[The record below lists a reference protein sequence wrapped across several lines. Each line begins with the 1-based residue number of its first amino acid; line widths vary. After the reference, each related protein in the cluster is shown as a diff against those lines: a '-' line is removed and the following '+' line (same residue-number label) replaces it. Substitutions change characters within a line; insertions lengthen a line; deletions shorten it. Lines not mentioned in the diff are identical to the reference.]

1 MMNPASSESDP
12 DAPRPAGKGL
22 DRLAGRLETRLRDA
36 VRDAMGECLTATLR
50 AELGRALAG
59 LPAGESGDRDA
70 DDPGRDAAVKSVL
83 DDACLKLE
91 QILHAMERAT
101 LAVMDLVERRLTVH
115 DDMLA
120 LLDREDPEARDR
132 LRTMFDELQA
142 DLLDIITSL
151 GFQDLTGQRIKRVM
165 GALGQAGDLVQGQ
178 PAPAGRGQAPA
189 VPPPAA
195 AGGGVT
201 QDQVDAMLG
210 QLREP
215 PPAGREP
222 ASAPARP
229 DAEAAQAASLPLA
242 SQTDAAISQ
251 SQVDALLGSLGM

>member
-101 LAVMDLVERRLTVH
+101 LA
-115 DDMLA
+115 
-120 LLDREDPEARDR
+120 LLDESGRHLTIRASYGLSVEEEQRGVYGLKEGIYGQVFAAFPGSKVVVRTLDAGSDAGLRADMTVVAAQGLVGRIQFGQQLSFSHAGAVFHIYFTDCPAHTESQADILRSFHFSWELEGSLTAGGNGRIDLDCLSILCPL
-132 LRTMFDELQA
+132 LRTG
-142 DLLDIITSL
+142 T
-151 GFQDLTGQRIKRVM
+151 RHK
-165 GALGQAGDLVQGQ
+165 
-178 PAPAGRGQAPA
+178 
-189 VPPPAA
+189 
-195 AGGGVT
+195 
-201 QDQVDAMLG
+201 
-210 QLREP
+210 
-215 PPAGREP
+215 
-222 ASAPARP
+222 
-229 DAEAAQAASLPLA
+229 
-242 SQTDAAISQ
+242 
-251 SQVDALLGSLGM
+251 